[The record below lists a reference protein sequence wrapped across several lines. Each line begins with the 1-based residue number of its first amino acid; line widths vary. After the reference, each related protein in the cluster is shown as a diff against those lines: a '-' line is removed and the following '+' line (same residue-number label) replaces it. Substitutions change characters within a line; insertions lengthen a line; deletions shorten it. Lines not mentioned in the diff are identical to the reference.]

1 MCGIGGVYLAPG
13 QDLDRRGCLDSMLH
27 IQRHRGPDA
36 EGIWISKDG
45 RLGLCHNRLAIVDLT
60 EAGNQP
66 METIDGRYVI
76 VFNGE
81 IYNYREIRK
90 DLEAEGT
97 KFKSCSDTEVIVE
110 AYRHWGEDMLHRLR
124 GMFAFGIYDC
134 LSGELFCARDRIG
147 KKPFVYAETDY
158 GFVFSSEI
166 PAVLAAPGIDRSIDR
181 DAIAG
186 MLLHNM
192 RHIADPHT
200 GYRGVRR
207 LKAGHA
213 VRVKNGRI
221 QKIWRYWQPQPARGA
236 ATPQRLRAILE
247 DAVRLRS
254 IADVPVGAL
263 LSGGIDSSAIV
274 ALMTQFSREPIRTYA
289 LGYDST
295 DEDLRRARIVA
306 DRLGCI
312 HKEFYFDGERQWD
325 VFRRLIDTYGE
336 PIMLLPLVHA
346 YELCES
352 VRDDGIKVVLGGH
365 GADELFCGYTGHV
378 RTARLSTLLSL
389 IGPVGTFV
397 ERLGGG
403 EKEQDALSI
412 LRAQPGTRKAA
423 YYRGREGKDWSLML
437 SPEARD
443 AVTNVVAEELEYW
456 GRLCPSKKF
465 IDESNFCAL
474 MVENT
479 HSVTISSDLPPMLA
493 SVEMRAPFLDQE
505 MVSFALATPVSSKV
519 PWIAPLKRL
528 KWILRRAVQDLVPDE
543 LLHAPK
549 RGFGFGIPQERVLRG
564 AWRHYGDE
572 LFAAPHDADGL
583 FDRNALQNS
592 WERFQ
597 RHESVSADIIAKMLA
612 IQYWLQTQ
620 G

>member
-1 MCGIGGVYLAPG
+1 MSG
-13 QDLDRRGCLDSMLH
+13 MLR
-27 IQRHRGPDA
+27 IQGHRGPDA
-36 EGIWISKDG
+36 EGIWISRDR
-45 RLGLCHNRLAIVDLT
+45 RLGLCHNRLAIVDLS

-66 METIDGRYVI
+66 MESVDGRYVI

-90 DLEAEGT
+90 DLEAGGAQ
-97 KFKSCSDTEVIVE
+97 FKSCTDTEVILE
-110 AYRHWGEDMLHRLR
+110 AYRCWGEDMLHRLR
-124 GMFAFGIYDC
+124 GMFAFGIYDR
-134 LSGELFCARDRIG
+134 LNGELFCARDRVG
-147 KKPFVYAETDY
+147 KKPFVYADTTH
-158 GFVFSSEI
+158 GFVFGSEI

-181 DAIAG
+181 DALAG

-200 GYRGVRR
+200 AYRGVRR

-213 VRVKNGRI
+213 ARVKDGRI
-221 QKIWRYWQPQPARGA
+221 RKIWRYWQPQPDSGES
-236 ATPQRLRAILE
+236 TPQRLREILE

-274 ALMTQFSREPIRTYA
+274 ALMTRFSREPIRTYA
-289 LGYDST
+289 LGYDSA

-312 HKEFYFDGERQWD
+312 HKEFYFDGERQWEI
-325 VFRRLIDTYGE
+325 FRRLVDTYGE

-346 YELCES
+346 YELCEG

-365 GADELFCGYTGHV
+365 GADELFYGYTGHV
-378 RTARLSTLLSL
+378 RTARLSALLSL
-389 IGPVGTFV
+389 VGPFAALI
-397 ERLGGG
+397 ERLAGGG
-403 EKEQDALSI
+403 KRRRALSI
-412 LRAQPGTRKAA
+412 PGALPGTRKAA
-423 YYRGREGKDWSLML
+423 YYRGREEQDWSLML
-437 SPEARD
+437 GPGAED

-479 HSVTISSDLPPMLA
+479 HSVTISCDLPAMLA

-505 MVSFALATPVSSKV
+505 VVSFALATPVRSKV
-519 PWIAPLKRL
+519 PWIAPLRRL
-528 KWILRRAVQDLVPDE
+528 KWILRRAVRDLVPDE

-564 AWRHYGDE
+564 AWRRYGDE
-572 LFAAPHDADGL
+572 LFADPHDADGL
-583 FDRNALQNS
+583 FNRNALTS
-592 WERFQ
+592 AWDRFQ
-597 RHESVSADIIAKMLA
+597 RRESVSADIIAKMLA
-612 IQYWLQTQ
+612 IQYWLQAQ

>member
-13 QDLDRRGCLDSMLH
+13 HDLDRRGCLDNMLR

-36 EGIWISKDG
+36 EGIWVSKDG

-66 METIDGRYVI
+66 MESVDGRYVI
-76 VFNGE
+76 AFNGE
-81 IYNYREIRK
+81 IYNYRAIRK
-90 DLEAEGT
+90 DLEAKGAS
-97 KFKSCSDTEVIVE
+97 FKSRTDTEVIVE
-110 AYRHWGEDMLHRLR
+110 AYRYWGEDMLPRLR

-134 LSGELFCARDRIG
+134 LSGELFCARDRMG
-147 KKPFVYAETDY
+147 KKPFVYAETAY
-158 GFVFSSEI
+158 GLVFGSEI
-166 PAVLAAPGIDRSIDR
+166 PAVLAAPGIDRRIDR
-181 DAIAG
+181 DALAG

-200 GYRGVRR
+200 AYRGVRR

-213 VRVKNGRI
+213 AKVKDGRI
-221 QKIWRYWQPQPARGA
+221 RKIWRYWQPQPDRGEVS
-236 ATPQRLRAILE
+236 PERLREILE

-254 IADVPVGAL
+254 VADVPVGAL
-263 LSGGIDSSAIV
+263 LSGGVDSTAIV
-274 ALMTQFSREPIRTYA
+274 ALMTQYSREPIRTYA

-295 DEDLRRARIVA
+295 DEDLRRARIVS

-312 HKEFYFDGERQWD
+312 HKEFYFDGERQWGI
-325 VFRRLIDTYGE
+325 FRTLIDTYGE

-346 YELCES
+346 YELCEG

-365 GADELFCGYTGHV
+365 GADELFYGYTGHV
-378 RTARLSTLLSL
+378 RTARLSSLLSVFGSPAAL
-389 IGPVGTFV
+389 I
-397 ERLGGG
+397 ERLSGGRTGG
-403 EKEQDALSI
+403 EAFSI
-412 LRAQPGTRKAA
+412 LAAGPGARKAA
-423 YYRGREGKDWSLML
+423 YYRGREEQDWSLVL
-437 SPEARD
+437 GPEARD

-479 HSVTISSDLPPMLA
+479 HSVTISCDLPPMLA

-505 MVSFALATPVSSKV
+505 VVAFALAAPARSKV

-528 KWILRRAVQDLVPDE
+528 KWILRRAVRDLVPDE

-564 AWRHYGDE
+564 AWRRYGDE
-572 LFAAPHDADGL
+572 LFADPHDADGL
-583 FDRNALQNS
+583 FDRNALQSAWN
-592 WERFQ
+592 RFQ
-597 RHESVSADIIAKMLA
+597 RRESVSADFIAKMLA